1 MPQMNSPSTIPEV
14 LAVAVEEGTVD
25 FRFNL
30 EDGKVVIPVAE
41 LAERA
46 LRGARRLVARGVEPG
61 DVVGILGP
69 NRPEWLVWAH
79 ATWMAGATVAPV
91 QIPLRIRH
99 VEAYEEQLRNFVKA
113 AGCRLVLADPLLA
126 PLLPDGVGVPWE
138 EAGEESS
145 EDPASP
151 TAQSTAVIQFTSGST
166 AAPKGVVLPHSA
178 IVAQLTFIYEH
189 YYEGYPVGPTVSW
202 APFFHDLGLVVS
214 VLLATKSRCPIEVLP
229 TEIFAR
235 DPAEWLR
242 IVERTEGQGI
252 LGPSSAFGAAMRAA
266 ERKGE
271 RIDLS
276 TLYVAHFAAEGVDPA
291 VAQRMAETGVR
302 DFHIPPEALGST
314 YGLAEAVLG
323 VSYSPMGGGMK
334 YDRISLEELA
344 DSGIAAPTEA
354 DPSRLM
360 VSCGTPVM
368 DVRIAGGD
376 GEELPERRVG
386 EILVRGPSL
395 LSGYLGKDAPNP
407 FVDGWLQTG
416 DMGYIAEGELYVSGR
431 AKDIVIMAGQNY
443 YPEDFEWA
451 AGRVEGVRP
460 GRCVAFVKPDSEELV
475 LLVEPADDADP
486 GALRKA
492 VRRRVADAIG
502 VAPAEVVVLPRRT
515 IEKTTSGKLRR
526 SAMRS
531 AYADGELVPTGAGG

>member
-1 MPQMNSPSTIPEV
+1 MNPPSTIPEV
-14 LAVAVEEGTVD
+14 LAEAVEKHPVY
-25 FRFNL
+25 FRFHL
-30 EDGKVVIPVAE
+30 EDGPVKIGVEE

-46 LRGARRLVARGVEPG
+46 AQGARRLLARGVRPG
-61 DVVGILGP
+61 DSVGILGP
-69 NRPEWLVWAH
+69 NRPEWLIWAH
-79 ATWMAGATVAPV
+79 AAWMAGAAVAPV
-91 QIPLRIRH
+91 QIPLRIRNAA
-99 VEAYEEQLRNFVKA
+99 AYEEQLRSFVDA

-126 PLLPDGVGVPWE
+126 PLLPDGVGASWE

-145 EDPASP
+145 ELAPGPDP
-151 TAQSTAVIQFTSGST
+151 QSTAVIQFTSGST

-189 YYEGYPVGPTVSW
+189 YYEGWPVGPTVSW

-242 IVERTEGQGI
+242 LVERNEGQGI

-266 ERKGE
+266 ERSGE

-302 DFHIPPEALGST
+302 DFGIPPEALGST

-334 YDRISLEELA
+334 YDRISLDALA
-344 DSGIAAPTEA
+344 ESGVASPTET

-360 VSCGTPVM
+360 VSCGTPIM
-368 DVRIAGGD
+368 DVRIAGPD
-376 GEELPERRVG
+376 GAPQSERHVG

-395 LSGYLGKDAPNP
+395 MSGYLGENAPDP

-416 DMGYIAEGELYVSGR
+416 DMGYIADGELYVSGR
-431 AKDIVIMAGQNY
+431 AKDIVIVAGQNY

-451 AGRVEGVRP
+451 AARVEGVRP
-460 GRCVAFVKPDSEELV
+460 GRAVAFVKPGAEELV
-475 LLVEPADDADP
+475 LLVEPTDEADP
-486 GALRKA
+486 AALGRT
-492 VRRRVADAIG
+492 VRRSVADAIG
-502 VAPAEVVVLPRRT
+502 VAPTEVLVLPRRT

-526 SAMRS
+526 SAMRA
-531 AYADGELVPTGAGG
+531 AYAGGELETAGAGG

>member
-1 MPQMNSPSTIPEV
+1 MVNSPSTIPEV
-14 LAVAVEEGTVD
+14 LAVAVEEHPVE
-25 FRFNL
+25 FNFHL
-30 EDGKVVIPVAE
+30 EDGLVTIPAAE

-46 LRGARRLVARGVEPG
+46 ARGARRLAARGVQPG

-79 ATWMAGATVAPV
+79 ATWMAGATLAPV
-91 QIPLRIRH
+91 QIPLRIRDAG
-99 VEAYEEQLRNFVKA
+99 AYAEQLRNFVRT
-113 AGCRLVLADPLLA
+113 AGCRLVLADPLFA
-126 PLLPDGVGVPWE
+126 SLLPEEVGVTWE
-138 EAGEESS
+138 ETGEESG
-145 EDPASP
+145 EEPAAP
-151 TAQSTAVIQFTSGST
+151 TPESTAVIQFTSGST
-166 AAPKGVVLPHSA
+166 STPKGVVLPHSA
-178 IVAQLTFIYEH
+178 MVAQLTFIYEH
-189 YYEGYPVGPTVSW
+189 YYEGYPIGPTVSW

-229 TEIFAR
+229 TELFAR
-235 DPAEWLR
+235 EPAEWLR

-266 ERKGE
+266 ERRGE

-291 VAQRMAETGVR
+291 VARRMAETGVR
-302 DFHIPPEALGST
+302 DFGIPPEALGST

-344 DSGIAAPTEA
+344 DSGVAAPTDS

-368 DVRIAGGD
+368 EVRIVDEAD
-376 GEELPERRVG
+376 DELPERRVG
-386 EILVRGPSL
+386 EIQVRGASL
-395 LSGYLGKDAPNP
+395 MSGYLGEDAPDP
-407 FVDGWLQTG
+407 FVDGWMRTG
-416 DMGYIAEGELYVSGR
+416 DMGYLATGELYVSGR
-431 AKDIVIMAGQNY
+431 AKDMVIVAGQNY

-451 AGRVEGVRP
+451 AARVEGVRP
-460 GRCVAFVKPDSEELV
+460 GRCVAFVKPNSEELV
-475 LLVEPADDADP
+475 LLVEAADEAEV
-486 GALRKA
+486 GTLATA
-492 VRRRVADAIG
+492 VRRGVANAIG

-531 AYADGELVPTGAGG
+531 AYAEGELVGVGGG